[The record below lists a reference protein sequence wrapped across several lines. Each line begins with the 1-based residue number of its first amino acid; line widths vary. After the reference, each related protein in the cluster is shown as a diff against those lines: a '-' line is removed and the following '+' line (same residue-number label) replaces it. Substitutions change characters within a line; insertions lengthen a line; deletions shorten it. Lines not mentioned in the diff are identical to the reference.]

1 MAITY
6 CIFCNISGE
15 RYYGSTIQKLNKRIS
30 KHIYEANHDMCC
42 SSKHIIKRGDYD
54 VYIIGEYKTEEEARM
69 KEKWYIQNKPCIN
82 MRQVCVTPEERV
94 KQRKKYRRE
103 NREEILR
110 KKAVVVVCKYCG
122 QNATVSHLARHQK
135 SIKCLVSVSKALMA
149 TSD

>member
-1 MAITY
+1 MPITY

-15 RYYGSTIQKLNKRIS
+15 KYYGSTIQKLHNRIN
-30 KHIYEANHDMCC
+30 KHISEAKQDLTC
-42 SSKHIIKRGDYD
+42 SSKHIINRGDYE

-69 KEKWYIQNKPCIN
+69 KEKWYIQNKPCVNI
-82 MRQVCVTPEERV
+82 RQVCVTPEERK
-94 KQRKKYRRE
+94 KQRKKYSQE

-135 SIKCLVSVSKALMA
+135 SNKCLVSVSKALMPP
-149 TSD
+149 SN

>member
-15 RYYGSTIQKLNKRIS
+15 KYYGSTIQKLHKRIS
-30 KHIYEANHDMCC
+30 KHISEAKHNMYC
-42 SSKHIIKRGDYD
+42 SSKHIINRGDYE

-82 MRQVCVTPEERV
+82 MRQVCVTPEERK
-94 KQRKKYRRE
+94 KQRKKYSQE

-135 SIKCLVSVSKALMA
+135 SIKCLVSVSKALMPPCY
-149 TSD
+149 